1 MNIDNIKENN
11 LYFYPT
17 NSFATIKIKL
27 RFLLSNDEK
36 ELIKVA
42 ILCRYLKKTN
52 KKYQTFKSIR
62 DQERY
67 FYDMNINIKQTYVG
81 SKNFFNFS
89 AKLISPRVIKDNY
102 LESAFEFLHD
112 ILFNPNFT
120 NNKLDSEVF
129 NEIKKSLINEEKKA
143 MANPKVISKRDL
155 FSSIVPNSNIITNT
169 TLDIDEFTDIINNTT
184 DEDIINL
191 YNKIINE
198 SFYRGYLFGDITDD
212 EFNKFI
218 TLFPFKNS
226 KEVLDYRDYQD
237 IPFSTKEV
245 INKDIKTSD
254 IYVIYKLNNFDISKQ
269 HIYKTLNYM
278 ISSSIGL
285 SQKILREERGL
296 VYSSGAYI
304 NKYRFFGFLMVGAS
318 LSEENKDICLDG
330 IDEIFR
336 RLKDENIVSKLL
348 EYAKEKQNQLDYL
361 SDENIEDVLSDLGEY
376 IFETSKTREELH
388 NLINSLTTKDIIN
401 EIDNIEKRYV
411 YFYRGSR
418 K

>member
-1 MNIDNIKENN
+1 
-11 LYFYPT
+11 
-17 NSFATIKIKL
+17 
-27 RFLLSNDEK
+27 
-36 ELIKVA
+36 
-42 ILCRYLKKTN
+42 
-52 KKYQTFKSIR
+52 
-62 DQERY
+62 
-67 FYDMNINIKQTYVG
+67 MNINIKQTYVG